1 MKRMLAAAALAVA
14 AAAPMSVLTATTAG
28 AAPAI
33 ASSGS
38 ASGSA
43 DLLPQMPPNCVG
55 NYDPLL
61 FAFQWYVTGTY
72 PRSCGIGG

>member
-1 MKRMLAAAALAVA
+1 MKRILAAAALAVA

-33 ASSGS
+33 ASGS